1 MKKKSNLSRLLGIA
15 GSHKYLTYTSW
26 VLSAI
31 SALIAL
37 VPFYYIWKMIK
48 EVLEVAPNFA
58 QAQDLTSNGWMAVLS
73 FLLDLPRVLAAENC
87 AKSSTNPVQ
96 PPKPI
101 SLISFPTEPMPLQPP
116 AVFWCCCSCLTG
128 DWDY

>member
-1 MKKKSNLSRLLGIA
+1 MKKQSNLSRLLEIA
-15 GSHKYLTYTSW
+15 GSHKYLTYASW

-48 EVLEVAPNFA
+48 EVLEVAPNFG
-58 QAQDLTSNGWMAVLS
+58 QAQSLTGNGWMAVLFAVIAVLVYIAGLMCSHLGAFRIATNLPIS
-73 FLLDLPRVLAAENC
+73 FL
-87 AKSSTNPVQ
+87 
-96 PPKPI
+96 
-101 SLISFPTEPMPLQPP
+101 TEPMPLQPP